1 MEVPNMKNIIRSS
14 SLLTALFLAILLA
27 GCGSGGILGGG
38 NSGGTTGGTTGGT
51 YDPYER
57 NLDNVRGTIVRVDTG
72 AQTIVVNP
80 ESTEYRSNLRNGD
93 DEIVLAYDN
102 RTTVEFQGRTFRP
115 EDLERGDRILAEVA
129 STSRTYDRP
138 LVNEIQVLYDVSSGT
153 ADNGSYNDS
162 TADRNLRGT
171 VRYVD
176 TRNRTVEVETSSS
189 RYFSSG
195 STGQSG
201 VVVVNYDAQTIVEFQ
216 GRRYTPEN
224 LERGDEVEI
233 DVRDSGGRLLA
244 EQILVVNDARS
255 R

>member
-1 MEVPNMKNIIRSS
+1 MKNIIRSS

-38 NSGGTTGGTTGGT
+38 NSGGTTSSGT

-57 NLDNVRGTIVRVDTG
+57 NLDNVRGTVVRVDTG
-72 AQTIVVNP
+72 AQTIVVSP
-80 ESTEYRSNLRNGD
+80 ESTDYRSNLRNGD
-93 DEIVLAYDN
+93 DQLVLAYDN

-115 EDLERGDRILAEVA
+115 EDLERGDRILAEIA

-153 ADNGSYNDS
+153 GDNGSYNDS

-176 TRNRTVEVETSSS
+176 TRNRTVEVQTSSSS

-201 VVVVNYDAQTIVEFQ
+201 VVVVNYDSQTVVEFQ

-224 LERGDEVEI
+224 LERGDEVDI

-244 EQILVVNDARS
+244 EQILVVNDSRS